1 MRLVFLFWMLF
12 VCASLFA
19 QSAPAISPSA
29 HQFELDNSKTE
40 NADFEN
46 QDVNKKAPAR
56 KKKRKRAKI
65 RKGVAALLALLLG
78 PFGVHRLYL
87 GTSDTVPI
95 FYTLTL
101 GGLMILPLVD
111 IFVMLF
117 SKNFDA
123 LIGNKSVIM
132 W

>member
-1 MRLVFLFWMLF
+1 MLF
-12 VCASLFA
+12 ICASLFA
-19 QSAPAISPSA
+19 QSAPAISPNA

-46 QDVNKKAPAR
+46 QDVNKNAPAR

-117 SKNFDA
+117 SKNFDQ
-123 LIGNKSVIM
+123 LLGNKSVIM